1 MEGGGTTNS
10 NLVGLS
16 ATGGGGIRKVGGGGS
31 VAGRRESVSLSLT
44 VVVDKTS
51 DCEQGE
57 DPLALLPCRLRCLG
71 QV

>member
-1 MEGGGTTNS
+1 MREGQQTVTSLVCRLLEEAGYGRLGEGG
-10 NLVGLS
+10 
-16 ATGGGGIRKVGGGGS
+16 AWRDGGS
-31 VAGRRESVSLSLT
+31 QSLSLT

-57 DPLALLPCRLRCLG
+57 DPLDLLPCRLRCLG